1 MTFHLKT
8 PPGMTEPGAVNC
20 ALEFAATRL
29 TPSFGSKSCPS
40 VFRHHLAVLMFKPNN
55 KTVLY
60 LFLRA
65 PQHNSASIM
74 NQ

>member
-8 PPGMTEPGAVNC
+8 PAGMTEPGAVDC
-20 ALEFAATRL
+20 ALEFAMPL
-29 TPSFGSKSCPS
+29 FGSKSYPS
-40 VFRHHLAVLMFKPNN
+40 VFRHRLGVLMFKPNN
-55 KTVLY
+55 KTALY
-60 LFLRA
+60 LFLGA